1 MSLPTP
7 RWLPAALILA
17 SLWSAVPLHL
27 CAEERVSSTLER
39 QREKSGEKFEKSSS
53 QGAAEIKAQE
63 SSTLP
68 AVAEGVPALGAA
80 APAFPNW
87 DAIEG
92 DVQPMLSAMKELL
105 LSEKEPRELGHI
117 LKEAESLLAANPKAI
132 KFSAL
137 KDANATYDDDDDVIT
152 LNDTLRNIKPH
163 LAAVTLIH
171 EFQHRYDFRIQ
182 KEKFSD
188 QLYTLE
194 TEKRGFKSGAIALGL
209 VIDRLESGT
218 LRLGQK
224 DLWYFKTQ
232 AARRVAYLQGESSPQ
247 FNQLVEESYRTE
259 NSAGG
264 HSSGRETAQLTLLV
278 TQERLHKIN
287 ITLTEL
293 GDDEKIYST
302 QVTSGNSAVAGRLAS
317 IREQIKT
324 VRLERDVLARRLE
337 IAAFE
342 ESRGMKL
349 TVKDD

>member
-1 MSLPTP
+1 MPTP

-17 SLWSAVPLHL
+17 PLL
-27 CAEERVSSTLER
+27 STPAYLRADERVSTALEL
-39 QREKSGEKFEKSSS
+39 QRERAGDKFEKSRA

-68 AVAEGVPALGAA
+68 AVTGGVPAVGATE
-80 APAFPNW
+80 PAFPNW
-87 DAIEG
+87 DAIAG
-92 DVQPMLSAMKELL
+92 DVQPVLSAMKELL

-117 LKEAESLLAANPKAI
+117 LKEAESLLAGNPKAI

-137 KDANATYDDDDDVIT
+137 KDANATYDDDDDEIT
-152 LNDTLRNIKPH
+152 LSDTLRNIKPH

-171 EFQHRYDFRIQ
+171 ELQHRYDFRIQ

-209 VIDRLESGT
+209 VIDRLDSGT

-224 DLWYFKTQ
+224 DLWYFKSQ
-232 AARRVAYLQGESSPQ
+232 AGRRVAYLQGEASPH

-259 NSAGG
+259 SSAGG

-278 TQERLHKIN
+278 TQERLRKIN

-293 GDDEKIYST
+293 GEDEKIYST

-317 IREQIKT
+317 IRAHIKT

-349 TVKDD
+349 TVKDE